1 MTRPWWFVPL
11 LAVLLAPNA
20 RGQTL
25 ALKVEGLSR
34 PVEII
39 RDRWGICHI
48 YAENES
54 DLFFAQGYNAAR
66 DRLFQLEI
74 WRRQATGTCAE
85 LLGRRELRRDI
96 GARLHKFRGDMRRE
110 LSHYH
115 PRGEEIVG
123 AFVKGINA
131 YIAATERNPQLL
143 PLEFRLLG
151 ISPGRWTPEVVVSRH
166 AGLLGNLT
174 QELDYG
180 RAVAVLGPE
189 RVREL
194 SWFRPGS
201 PSLAL
206 DPAID
211 GSLLSED
218 ILGLYSAF
226 RSPLRFQPEDV
237 APSYRAAPASYE
249 GPAGELTTAE
259 EADGW
264 NPAAGSNNWVVGG
277 RRTLTGLPILAND
290 PHRAQQIPSLRYW
303 VHLSAPGWNVIGGG
317 EPALPGVSIGHN
329 EHASWGLTV
338 FGQDG
343 EDLYVYETD
352 PANPLRYRYR
362 GDWEE
367 MKVVR
372 ESVPVKG
379 EAPVDVELKYTRH
392 GPVLHEDSA
401 RRKAYALRAAWLE
414 IGCAPYLASLRMD
427 QARTW
432 EEFRD
437 ACRYSRI
444 PAENMVWADRK
455 GNIGYQAVGISPIRP
470 GWSGLVPVP
479 GDGRYEWDGYLPI
492 LALPSLYNP
501 SESYIRTANNYMV
514 PDGYPY
520 MEALHYT
527 WGDEMRA
534 ARIDEV
540 LGSGRRFTVADMMR
554 LQQDELSIP
563 ARNLMAFLK
572 SLPVTDAAAARAREL
587 LLGWD
592 CVLDK
597 DSVAA
602 AIYISWERR
611 LQNRIRDLMVPEAAR
626 KLLGGINLKRML
638 DWIAAPDGRW
648 GADPTAARD
657 ALLARTL
664 EEAVADLAQRLG
676 GDQSRWQYGQTK
688 FKHVLIRHAL
698 SPAVRDD
705 VRARLDVGPLP
716 RGGSASTVNATGG
729 GDNQTSGASF
739 RIIADLEN
747 WDNCLGTNSPGQSGD
762 PASPHYRDLFE
773 MWAAGRYFPVF
784 FSREKIESV
793 AEERLLLEP
802 R

>member
-1 MTRPWWFVPL
+1 MMRPWLLVSF
-11 LAVLLAPNA
+11 LAVLPVPEAPGQA
-20 RGQTL
+20 RTM
-25 ALKVEGLSR
+25 KVEGLSR

-110 LSHYH
+110 LGHYH

-131 YIAATERNPQLL
+131 YIAATERNPELL

-151 ISPGRWTPEVVVSRH
+151 IRPGRWTPEVVVSRH

-174 QELDYG
+174 QELSYG
-180 RAVAVLGPE
+180 RAVALLGPE

-201 PSLAL
+201 PALAL

-218 ILGLYSAF
+218 ILDLYNAF

-237 APSYRAAPASYE
+237 ASPYRAARGSYE
-249 GPAGELTTAE
+249 AMESQLHAAE
-259 EADGW
+259 EADW
-264 NPAAGSNNWVVGG
+264 WSSAAGSNNWVVGG

-329 EHASWGLTV
+329 DQASWGLTV
-338 FGQDG
+338 FGQDS

-362 GDWEE
+362 GDWEG

-372 ESVPVKG
+372 ESIPVKG
-379 EAPVDVELKYTRH
+379 EAPVEVELKYTRH
-392 GPVLHEDSA
+392 GPVLYEDSA

-432 EEFRD
+432 EEFRE
-437 ACRYSRI
+437 ACSYSRI

-470 GWSGLVPVP
+470 AWSGLVPVP
-479 GDGRYEWDGYLPI
+479 GDGRYEWEGYLPI
-492 LALPSLYNP
+492 LALPSMFNP
-501 SESYIRTANNYMV
+501 PEGYIRTANNYMV

-520 MEALHYT
+520 PEALHYS

-540 LGSGRRFTVADMMR
+540 LASGRRFTVADMMR

-563 ARNLMAFLK
+563 ARNLITFLRD
-572 SLPVTDAAAARAREL
+572 LPVADEAAKAREL

-602 AIYISWERR
+602 AIYVSWERR

-648 GADPTAARD
+648 GADPTAVRD
-657 ALLARTL
+657 MLLARTL
-664 EEAVADLAQRLG
+664 GEAVADLAQRLG
-676 GDQSRWQYGQTK
+676 SDQSRWQYGQTK
-688 FKHVLIRHAL
+688 FKHVLIRHPL
-698 SPAVRDD
+698 SPAVSDD

-747 WDNCLGTNSPGQSGD
+747 WDNCVGTNNPGQSGD
-762 PASPHYRDLFE
+762 PASPHYRDLFP

-784 FSREKIESV
+784 FSREKIELV